1 MQAPAIERFPSVD
14 TQSSH
19 WSQTSSN
26 PFGEIRSRIPG
37 RHNPPLPQTVGSSE
51 TKSAPL
57 TSLRQSSIDS
67 VASHYSMEGEEDDPY
82 EMTYFPK
89 QEGYHPNKMST
100 KIQRLFRGHKVR
112 TAQQNDLFFE
122 DVEQVLK
129 DLDDCIAENNRLKAE
144 NQNLRTNSKGGRK
157 KKKTRKK
164 RRKRKKRKKRKKHTK
179 KK

>member
-1 MQAPAIERFPSVD
+1 MSAPIERMS
-14 TQSSH
+14 
-19 WSQTSSN
+19 
-26 PFGEIRSRIPG
+26 
-37 RHNPPLPQTVGSSE
+37 PLPQTVGSSE

-129 DLDDCIAENNRLKAE
+129 DLDDCIAENNR
-144 NQNLRTNSKGGRK
+144 
-157 KKKTRKK
+157 
-164 RRKRKKRKKRKKHTK
+164 
-179 KK
+179 